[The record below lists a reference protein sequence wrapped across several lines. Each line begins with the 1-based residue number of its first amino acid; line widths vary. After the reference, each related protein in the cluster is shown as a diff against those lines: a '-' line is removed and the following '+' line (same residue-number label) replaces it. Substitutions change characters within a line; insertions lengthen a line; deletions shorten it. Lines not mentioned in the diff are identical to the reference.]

1 MTSNQPYRSG
11 TTNRRV
17 DPFAAFALA
26 WPTLSADET
35 DDALAELEDW
45 IDWLRDRYHLDHRH
59 LPHCWALHSELIEE
73 LSALHTAWQHS
84 SSHKHLRASP
94 TNTCTSTSYF
104 SHQSICC
111 QRKHVSTIG

>member
-35 DDALAELEDW
+35 DDAL
-45 IDWLRDRYHLDHRH
+45 DHATGFTGGVYLVTLAQIETGFMSRSGYRGWSD
-59 LPHCWALHSELIEE
+59 PVCAGALQ
-73 LSALHTAWQHS
+73 AGA
-84 SSHKHLRASP
+84 A
-94 TNTCTSTSYF
+94 
-104 SHQSICC
+104 
-111 QRKHVSTIG
+111 